1 MRYFV
6 IRGFGVKKDSSGQEF
21 DFDRV
26 DRDLIAPALAKAGLL
41 GGTTGMVL
49 DAGRALDAIYE
60 LQARY
65 DMMTTLANVTAD
77 TSADRIDELL
87 ARIEELEERNRALE
101 VTVDRMTSKD
111 DWEILIDMQRDQLK
125 VRKAFKKVI
134 QQLDDLNRDV
144 A

>member
-1 MRYFV
+1 MNNEQ
-6 IRGFGVKKDSSGQEF
+6 IEQAID
-21 DFDRV
+21 
-26 DRDLIAPALAKAGLL
+26 GLKL
-41 GGTTGMVL
+41 QRFWPHSEDMVL

-87 ARIEELEERNRALE
+87 ARIEEIEQRNRALE
-101 VTVDRMTSKD
+101 VMVDRMTSKD

-134 QQLDDLNRDV
+134 KQLDDLNRDV